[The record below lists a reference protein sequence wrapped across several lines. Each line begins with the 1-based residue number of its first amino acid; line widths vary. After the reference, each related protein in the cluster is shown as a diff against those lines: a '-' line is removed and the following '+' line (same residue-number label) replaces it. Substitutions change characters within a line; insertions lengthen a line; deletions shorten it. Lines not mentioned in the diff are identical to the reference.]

1 VPDARALPRVLDELL
16 WSLRRGGILIPV
28 SSAIDALT
36 AVRAV
41 GLEDRADVS
50 EALAAV
56 LVKAKEERPRFD
68 RIFAEFFGKSAPHES
83 LMERLARLGFSEDEL
98 GELRDLLERL
108 GAAAGGDRSDPESS
122 LGSLLEGGP
131 DLDRLF
137 QLAGITRSIAG
148 ADSPLQL
155 GFLTYR
161 VLSDLGVG
169 KAQGTLARLRAH
181 LREALGDVRGNTL
194 ADALQA
200 ELDRSSERI
209 RTHLADGLARRREEI
224 EARTG
229 ARTLDTT
236 AFTSL
241 SDAEMEEVRRA
252 VHTFGE
258 RLRGAERVR
267 ARRARHGRVDLQ
279 KTMRRAMRTGGI
291 PFVLVR
297 KHRRR
302 DKPRLMLLCDVS
314 DSVRTAARF
323 MLELVYVAQ
332 ELFDRTRSFVFVS
345 ELGETTQLFA
355 SEPVTAALGQAYGG
369 GVVPVTDNSNYG
381 RVLRAFEERH
391 LAEID
396 RRTTVVVLG
405 DGRTNYHDEAA
416 DVLDRIRARARA
428 LVWLCPEE
436 KAGWLTGDS
445 AMPRYA
451 PRCTHL
457 FEVKN
462 ARELEAAAR
471 GLARLR

>member
-1 VPDARALPRVLDELL
+1 
-16 WSLRRGGILIPV
+16 
-28 SSAIDALT
+28 
-36 AVRAV
+36 
-41 GLEDRADVS
+41 
-50 EALAAV
+50 
-56 LVKAKEERPRFD
+56 
-68 RIFAEFFGKSAPHES
+68 
-83 LMERLARLGFSEDEL
+83 
-98 GELRDLLERL
+98 
-108 GAAAGGDRSDPESS
+108 
-122 LGSLLEGGP
+122 
-131 DLDRLF
+131 
-137 QLAGITRSIAG
+137 
-148 ADSPLQL
+148 
-155 GFLTYR
+155 
-161 VLSDLGVG
+161 
-169 KAQGTLARLRAH
+169 
-181 LREALGDVRGNTL
+181 
-194 ADALQA
+194 
-200 ELDRSSERI
+200 
-209 RTHLADGLARRREEI
+209 
-224 EARTG
+224 
-229 ARTLDTT
+229 
-236 AFTSL
+236 
-241 SDAEMEEVRRA
+241 
-252 VHTFGE
+252 
-258 RLRGAERVR
+258 
-267 ARRARHGRVDLQ
+267 
-279 KTMRRAMRTGGI
+279 MRTGGI

-314 DSVRTAARF
+314 DSVRAAARF

-396 RRTTVVVLG
+396 RRTTVVILG

-445 AMPRYA
+445 AMARYA

-471 GLARLR
+471 GLAGLR